1 MHEWNCDCD
10 WLSSVVV
17 VHLPLVSGTYFLP
30 GPVGPAF
37 FNDPCTMVVLGWRL
51 IWREFVCRW
60 QQEKDE
66 DEFCKV
72 ALPAARSDS
81 GLSVSFFGG
90 VARGKIAYR
99 LIWITCVM
107 GLGHVFSAPKYT
119 TTHLAKE
126 YNFGDEED
134 EINGDKTG

>member
-1 MHEWNCDCD
+1 MTVA
-10 WLSSVVV
+10 VVCSGCGFAS
-17 VHLPLVSGTYFLP
+17 VSGTYFLP

-51 IWREFVCRW
+51 VRREFVCRW
-60 QQEKDE
+60 RQEKDE

-99 LIWITCVM
+99 LIWITCIV

-119 TTHLAKE
+119 T
-126 YNFGDEED
+126 YVFG
-134 EINGDKTG
+134 